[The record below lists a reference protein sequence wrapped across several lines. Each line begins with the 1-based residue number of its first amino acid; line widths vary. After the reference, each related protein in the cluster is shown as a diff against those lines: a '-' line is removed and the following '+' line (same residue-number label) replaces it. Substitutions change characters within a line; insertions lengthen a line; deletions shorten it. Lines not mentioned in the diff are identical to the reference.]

1 MKILL
6 LIFILTGFLGAN
18 DFEKGF
24 SKLSTEQMAEVLAQ
38 MIGKQLPRRLD
49 EITVAKETFFNDKT
63 YGMKKYLIPKNK
75 KVAKDF
81 KPYLVSKLY
90 EKQSFYDF
98 MKKSEVFNMCK
109 SNLIRIFLHNN
120 GQVKIDYYNQEEEKI
135 LFILLNKKDCK

>member
-6 LIFILTGFLGAN
+6 SILLVTSFLSAN

-49 EITVAKETFFNDKT
+49 EITVAKETFFDGKI
-63 YGMKKYLIPKNK
+63 YGMKKYLIPENK
-75 KVAKDF
+75 QVAKDF

-90 EKQSFYDF
+90 EKQSFYEF
-98 MKKSEVFNMCK
+98 MKRSEVSNMCK
-109 SNLIRIFLHNN
+109 SNLIRMFLNN
-120 GQVKIDYYNQEEEKI
+120 KGQVKVDYYNQEEENI